1 MGLRKSSLATSR
13 GQFLVGLS
21 RAPKM
26 APGFWSLCPT
36 TPLICEGQDLNLE
49 TGWGQQVGTSDLSL
63 LWWLALECHH
73 PEPLS

>member
-26 APGFWSLCPT
+26 APGFCSLCPT
-36 TPLICEGQDLNLE
+36 TPLICEGQD
-49 TGWGQQVGTSDLSL
+49 S
-63 LWWLALECHH
+63 
-73 PEPLS
+73 